1 MKIPDYKTRCLNGEI
16 PRNEHDYE
24 GGVVLLHPGRR
35 EFIRIAFGTGDNLDQ
50 DDCEIKDRNGNGIDD
65 YVYISTFGELHLG
78 DFAEELEAS
87 EKDGGQMLFSHET
100 YKTGD
105 IREMLAPAL
114 DFMGW
119 PDDIGEY
126 VFISKED

>member
-1 MKIPDYKTRCLNGEI
+1 MTHEYKTRCLNGEI
-16 PRNEHDYE
+16 PRNECDYE
-24 GGVVLLHPGRR
+24 GGVILLHPGRR

-50 DDCEIKDRNGNGIDD
+50 DDCEMKDRSGNQIDD

-87 EKDGGQMLFSHET
+87 ENDGGQMLFSHKT

-105 IREMLAPAL
+105 IREMLEPAL

-119 PDDIGEY
+119 PDDVSEY
-126 VFISKED
+126 VFLSKED